1 LSAEDLEM
9 KPIRPSLAVE
19 SPLCAESPAPACGI
33 AVFGASGDLT
43 QKKLLPALAN
53 LFARALL
60 DESFFCLGCGRKKL
74 TDSDFRKIVTQ
85 SIKNLS
91 IQISEN
97 QKADFLNRFHYV
109 SGDYSGKQLYTD
121 IERKFSELAEKNNK
135 NFGRIFYLS
144 LPPFLY
150 ADVAEN
156 LGKSGLNKSKT
167 GGFVR
172 LVVEKP
178 FGQDLQSAS
187 KLNDC
192 LSKWFSEEQIY
203 RIDHYLGKETVQ
215 NILMFRFANSIFEP
229 IWNRNYIDHIQITIA
244 ESGGVGERGGYYD
257 KSGAFRD
264 MFQNHMLSMLSLVA
278 MEPPVTFGAEHI
290 RDEKVQLL
298 RGIRSFSIEPWN
310 EDVVMAQY
318 TQGEI
323 DGKKVCGYRQEKD
336 VDAESMTETYAAA
349 RLFIDNWRWRD
360 VPFYLRTGKRLARR
374 VTEIAIVFKKVPHVM
389 FKSVGIDELPANV
402 LVLKIQPQ
410 EGISLSFEAKRPGAK
425 LCMGT
430 LSMDFN
436 YAEIFGSQP
445 PDAYQRLLLDCMA
458 GDQTLFTRIDDV
470 KLAWGLVD
478 KVLASRQRDSEPYF
492 YPAGADSFPQA
503 DALIQKDGRN
513 WRKILEM

>member
-1 LSAEDLEM
+1 LSMEDLGM
-9 KPIRPSLAVE
+9 KPIRPLLANE
-19 SPLCAESPAPACGI
+19 SVLCVESPAPACGI
-33 AVFGASGDLT
+33 TVFGASGDLT

-53 LFARALL
+53 LFGRGLL
-60 DESFFCLGCGRKKL
+60 DEDFFCLGCGRKKL
-74 TDSDFRKIVTQ
+74 TDSDFGKIVAQ
-85 SIKNLS
+85 SIKNIS
-91 IQISEN
+91 IGISEN

-109 SGDYSGKQLYTD
+109 SGDYSSGQLYAD
-121 IERKFSELAEKNNK
+121 IEQKLSELGNKDDK

-150 ADVAEN
+150 ADVVEN
-156 LGKSGLNKSKT
+156 LGKSGLNKSKD

-178 FGQDLQSAS
+178 FGRDLQSAS
-187 KLNDC
+187 ELNDC

-244 ESGGVGERGGYYD
+244 ESGGVGTRGSYYD

-264 MFQNHMLSMLSLVA
+264 MFQNHMLSMLSLVT
-278 MEPPVTFGAEHI
+278 MEPPVSFQAEHI

-298 RGIRSFSIEPWN
+298 RSIRPFSIEPWN
-310 EDVVMAQY
+310 EDVVMGQY

-336 VDAESMTETYAAA
+336 VDGKSPIETYAAA
-349 RLFIDNWRWRD
+349 RLFVDNWRWRD

-374 VTEIAIVFKKVPHVM
+374 VTEIAIVFKKAPHVM

-470 KLAWGLVD
+470 KLAWELVD
-478 KVLASRQRDSEPYF
+478 KVLAPRQQDSEPYF
-492 YPAGADSFPQA
+492 YPAGDESFPQA
-503 DALIQKDGRN
+503 DALIQKDGRS
-513 WRKILEM
+513 WRKISEM